1 MFSPKVAKDL
11 SVWPLFGVTF
21 VVITVGA
28 AKGTIV
34 PTYYRLPLAASSA
47 SVTNSII
54 IPIIASGGNIKNSKP
69 I

>member
-21 VVITVGA
+21 VVITMGA
-28 AKGTIV
+28 AKGTKC
-34 PTYYRLPLAASSA
+34 PCHRLPLAASST
-47 SVTNSII
+47 SVTNSIT
-54 IPIIASGGNIKNSKP
+54 IPMIASGGNIKNSKP